1 MQTAF
6 DFGTPTDIALM
17 RDRLRS
23 KLSGYRPHNLREP
36 IGQMIKS
43 LISSRTKDEVS
54 LRAYQRLVRRYP
66 RWSDLAQAPEV
77 EIEAVIAKVTFADE
91 KARHLKAAL
100 GIIAARNADFDLS
113 FLEDLPVPEALA
125 WLETLPGVGPKV
137 AASTLNFST
146 LAMPAFVV
154 DTHVLR
160 VLTRFGIVGAKADIA
175 AAYARVMTA
184 AADWTAA
191 DFSEFHVL
199 VKRLGQTTCRFEA
212 PLCRECPLRR
222 DCRVAKS
229 AGGKGG
235 LLPEGHGAAYPAA
248 P

>member
-1 MQTAF
+1 MQIAF
-6 DFGTPTDIALM
+6 DFGTPTDITLM

-23 KLSGYRPHNLREP
+23 MLSGYRPHNLREP

-54 LRAYQRLVRRYP
+54 LRAYERLIRRYP
-66 RWSDLAQAPEV
+66 RWSDLAQAPAT

-91 KARHLKAAL
+91 KARNLKAAL
-100 GIIAARNADFDLS
+100 GIIAVRNPDFDLS
-113 FLEDLPVPEALA
+113 FLKNMPTPQALA
-125 WLETLPGVGPKV
+125 WLEALPGVGPKV

-160 VLTRFGIVGAKADIA
+160 VLARFGIVGARADIET
-175 AAYARVMTA
+175 AYARVMA
-184 AADWTAA
+184 AATDWTAS

-199 VKRLGQTTCRFEA
+199 VKRLGQTVCRFET
-212 PLCRECPLRR
+212 PLCNECPLKR
-222 DCRVAKS
+222 DCPTAKS
-229 AGGKGG
+229 AAPKARFS
-235 LLPEGHGAAYPAA
+235 PERYDAAYPA
-248 P
+248 PR

>member
-6 DFGTPTDIALM
+6 DFGAPTEMALM

-23 KLSGYRPHNLREP
+23 TLSGYRPYNLREP

-43 LISSRTKDEVS
+43 LISSRTKDEIS
-54 LRAYQRLVRRYP
+54 LRAYERLIRRYP
-66 RWSDLAQAPEV
+66 RWSDLAQAPAA

-113 FLEDLPVPEALA
+113 FLKGLPVPQALA
-125 WLETLPGVGPKV
+125 WLEALPGVGPKV
-137 AASTLNFST
+137 AASTLNFSA

-160 VLTRFGIVGAKADIA
+160 VFTRFGIIGAKADIA
-175 AAYARVMTA
+175 AAYATVMTA

-191 DFSEFHVL
+191 EFSEFHVL
-199 VKRLGQTTCRFEA
+199 VKRLGQTICRFEG
-212 PLCRECPLRR
+212 PLCGECPLRR
-222 DCRVAKS
+222 DCRMAK
-229 AGGKGG
+229 AGGAESRVS
-235 LLPEGHGAAYPAA
+235 PQRHSAAYPTA
-248 P
+248 